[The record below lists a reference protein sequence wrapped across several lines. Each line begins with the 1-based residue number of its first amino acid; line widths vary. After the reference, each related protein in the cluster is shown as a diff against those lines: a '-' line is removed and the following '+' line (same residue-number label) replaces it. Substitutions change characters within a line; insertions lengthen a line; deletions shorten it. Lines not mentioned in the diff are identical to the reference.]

1 MTGVKFMVKING
13 EQVNAEGL
21 TVLQYLAQEKLAP
34 ERVAVML
41 GNEILP
47 KSRYDSTVLSEG
59 DELEVVGF
67 VGGG

>member
-1 MTGVKFMVKING
+1 MVTING
-13 EQVNAEGL
+13 EQVNADGM
-21 TVLQYLAQEKLAP
+21 TVSQYLAREKLAP

-41 GNEILP
+41 GNDILP
-47 KSRYDSTVLSEG
+47 KSRYDSTVLSDG

>member
-1 MTGVKFMVKING
+1 MVKING

-21 TVLQYLAQEKLAP
+21 TVSEYLAREKLAP

>member
-1 MTGVKFMVKING
+1 MVTING
-13 EQVNAEGL
+13 EQVNADGM
-21 TVLQYLAQEKLAP
+21 TVSQYLAREKLAP

-41 GNEILP
+41 GNDILP
-47 KSRYDSTVLSEG
+47 KSRYDSTVLSNG